1 MTDSGF
7 HIRAVLPRRRWRI
20 AWLLGIGVLVKYFDG
35 MLKVW
40 ELDSGRELR
49 TLAGH
54 SAEVNGV
61 AVTADGKRALSASGD
76 NTLKVWKLETGRV
89 LATFTSSASKNRNRG
104 ADHSPTEPWPETDMW
119 EITPEKSASVQECNV
134 RAVSNAANRPKH
146 VSLLDYHRNAHWRF
160 IEN

>member
-1 MTDSGF
+1 LTDSGF

-119 EITPEKSASVQECNV
+119 EITPEKSAS
-134 RAVSNAANRPKH
+134 RKVSGSEP
-146 VSLLDYHRNAHWRF
+146 
-160 IEN
+160 